1 MDEYDEEIMLSQ
13 LKELEAEYES
23 MMYFN
28 NFPPDMHNKA
38 MEWVK
43 KRNSPISDKN

>member
-28 NFPPDMHNKA
+28 NF
-38 MEWVK
+38 
-43 KRNSPISDKN
+43 ST